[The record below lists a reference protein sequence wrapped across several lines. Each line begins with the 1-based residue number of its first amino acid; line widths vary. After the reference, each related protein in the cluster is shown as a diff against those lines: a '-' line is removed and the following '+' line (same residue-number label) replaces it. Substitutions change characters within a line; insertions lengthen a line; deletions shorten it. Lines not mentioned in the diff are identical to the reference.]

1 MNDRAEQADITEND
15 HHFDHHFEAVPLLT
29 DLDAPVTDD
38 SIPSTTIAPLS
49 QQAVDPSLSTLG
61 STHPMVTRSR
71 DVTRR
76 PKVLYSLHAATSKG
90 LVSSSSFEPTSFK
103 DACKDSKWISA
114 MKEEY
119 AALLKNGTWS
129 LVPKAPNMNIVGCRW
144 IYKIKERADGTI
156 ERARLVAKGYTQQEG
171 IDFDYTFSPVVKATT
186 IRIVLS
192 VAISRG

>member
-1 MNDRAEQADITEND
+1 
-15 HHFDHHFEAVPLLT
+15 
-29 DLDAPVTDD
+29 
-38 SIPSTTIAPLS
+38 
-49 QQAVDPSLSTLG
+49 
-61 STHPMVTRSR
+61 MVTRSR
-71 DVTRR
+71 D
-76 PKVLYSLHAATSKG
+76 
-90 LVSSSSFEPTSFK
+90 

-119 AALLKNGTWS
+119 AALLQNGTWS

-144 IYKIKERADGTI
+144 VYKIKERDDGTI